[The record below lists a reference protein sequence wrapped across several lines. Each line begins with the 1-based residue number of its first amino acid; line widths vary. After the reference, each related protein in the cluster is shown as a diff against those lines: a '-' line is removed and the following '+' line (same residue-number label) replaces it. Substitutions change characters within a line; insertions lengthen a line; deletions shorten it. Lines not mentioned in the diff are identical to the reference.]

1 MAKQITVSIIFPLL
15 NAEDDLLDV
24 SQAIAEQ
31 VGVDHSKLEVIFV
44 DDGSTDSTSKK
55 IKQAGKLFDSFA
67 GTHTITHKK
76 RSGLA
81 QTRYDGAKKA
91 HGEFLTFVD
100 KKTRPDKDYLASLL
114 SKKHNI
120 VIGNVYMDKTRSL
133 WDRLLVVFRKK
144 LYFPYFNH
152 PFDDILLDQKA
163 YKHFR
168 NKGGGG
174 AMLVKRDY
182 FLTVASGTARGK
194 DSNDDSQLI
203 EQLSELEPILKT
215 SSANLLYLNRTG
227 FTENISH
234 MYNRGPKFVDYYI
247 KPGTRFFLP
256 LVTFFAL
263 IPITIGFVVLYPQL
277 AIYLGGLVVALL
289 LGVALYLS
297 EEPLDFLTVIVL
309 LPVAVTSFCSGLI
322 KGLLMKIFNRY

>member
-1 MAKQITVSIIFPLL
+1 MTKKVLVSIIFPLL
-15 NAEDDLLDV
+15 NAEDDLRQV
-24 SQAIAEQ
+24 SQAIASQEKIEQ
-31 VGVDHSKLEVIFV
+31 SKLEVIFV
-44 DDGSTDSTSKK
+44 DDGSTDKTPKT
-55 IKQAGKLFDSFA
+55 IKEVRDLFTSFA
-67 GTHTITHKK
+67 NTQIITHKK

-120 VIGNVYMDKTRSL
+120 VIGNVYMDKKRSL
-133 WDRLLVVFRKK
+133 WDRLLVTFRKK

-152 PFDDILLDQKA
+152 PFKDELLDYNA
-163 YKHFR
+163 YRRFK

-182 FLTVASGTARGK
+182 FLEVAAGTTRGK

-203 EQLSELEPILKT
+203 ERLSKIEPILKT
-215 SSANLLYLNRTG
+215 SSAKLKYLNRTG
-227 FTENISH
+227 FMENVNH

-247 KPGTRFFLP
+247 RPGTRFFLP
-256 LVTFFAL
+256 LLMFFAV
-263 IPITIGFVVLYPQL
+263 IPLALITIVYQPQIITYV
-277 AIYLGGLVVALL
+277 AGGLVVLL
-289 LGVALYLS
+289 LLIALYLS
-297 EEPLDFLTVIVL
+297 EEPLDFLTIIIL
-309 LPVAVTSFCSGLI
+309 LPVAVISFCSGLI
-322 KGLLMKIFNRY
+322 KGILMKFFRKY